1 MATVVLTILSYLLGS
16 VPAGFLVGSSA
27 GVDVRSA
34 GSGNIGATNVAR
46 TLGWRKG
53 LVTLLADVAK
63 GFLPVLAA
71 HLLDLGGLAAASA
84 GLAAFA
90 GHLYPV
96 FLRFR
101 GGKGVATAAGVYL
114 AAMPLAAPV
123 LVGVF
128 LLVMAADRRVSLAS
142 LSAAVA
148 APSAA
153 WLLSYPEEVVWLS
166 LVIGVLVWVRH
177 AGNIRR
183 LWVGEEPR
191 FELRRPPR
199 SGG

>member
-1 MATVVLTILSYLLGS
+1 MAPVVLTILSYLLGS
-16 VPAGFLVGSSA
+16 IPAGFLVGSSE

-46 TLGWRKG
+46 TLGWKKG
-53 LVTLLADVAK
+53 LVTLLADAAK

-71 HLLDLGGLAAASA
+71 HLLDLGGLAAAAA

-96 FLRFR
+96 FLGFR

-128 LLVMAADRRVSLAS
+128 LLLMVADRRVSLAS
-142 LSAAVA
+142 MSAAVL

-166 LVIGVLVWVRH
+166 LVMGVLVLVRH
-177 AGNIRR
+177 RENIRR
-183 LWVGEEPR
+183 LAAGEEPR
-191 FELRRPPR
+191 FELRRPR